1 LDREADAI
9 LVMRL
14 DVGMEQ
20 MTILL
25 PEELDRR
32 LRDKAR
38 RRGASVA
45 EVAREAIERYL
56 PAERDGRLSFVAVG
70 NGAPRDASERAD
82 ELVVASIRSR
92 ARYC

>member
-1 LDREADAI
+1 MDGDAEAI
-9 LVMRL
+9 FVMRL
-14 DVGMEQ
+14 DVDMKQ
-20 MTILL
+20 RTILL
-25 PEELDRR
+25 PEELDLR
-32 LRDKAR
+32 LRDESR

-82 ELVVASIRSR
+82 ELVVASVRRR